1 MRRALLSGFLRR
13 TALAVAV
20 FAAAIAGGHAARAD
34 GAVQQA
40 AYQPPTSVA
49 QTYKVGSGDKLR
61 VIVYGEEDLGGT
73 FDVDGNGFVSLP
85 LVGQVKV
92 AGLSATEVE
101 RAITAKFA
109 DGYLKAPRVSVEVT
123 QYRPFYILGEV
134 NRPGSYPYVDGMSV
148 QNAVAAAGGY
158 TGKAIESGVY
168 VRHEGQ
174 TKDVYLDTD
183 SPAQIYPG
191 DVVRVPSSL
200 FWDAISVLGPLSG
213 FAAIWAYHN

>member
-1 MRRALLSGFLRR
+1 MRRVRLTGFFRRAVMIVALLV
-13 TALAVAV
+13 AAVAS
-20 FAAAIAGGHAARAD
+20 HAARAD
-34 GAVQQA
+34 GAAQQA
-40 AYQPPTSVA
+40 AYQPTASIA
-49 QTYKVGSGDKLR
+49 EIYKLGAGDKLR
-61 VIVYGEEDLGGT
+61 VIVYGEDDLGGA
-73 FDVDGNGFVSLP
+73 FDVDGNGFISLP
-85 LVGQVKV
+85 LVGQLKV

-109 DGYLKAPRVSVEVT
+109 DGYLKEPRVSVEVT

-158 TGKAIESGVY
+158 TQKAVESGVY

-174 TKDVYLDTD
+174 TQEVYLDTD

-213 FAAIWAYHN
+213 FAAIYGAYHN